1 LTRDQDWVRSKLG
14 YSFKDENLLASALT
28 HRSAGS
34 RHNER
39 LEFLGDALIN
49 FVIALELYRR
59 VPRADEG
66 DLSRL
71 RASLVKGGSLAEL
84 ARSVSLGDQL
94 KLGSGELKSGGYRR
108 ESILA
113 DALEAMFGAILLDG
127 GTEAA
132 SKAILVLFDERLH
145 NLPKPEHL
153 KDSKTRLQEWLQARN
168 IALPV
173 YAVDEVQGAAH
184 NQRFSVSCQ
193 VASLDQVTTGGGTSR
208 RKAEQASAEKMLE
221 ILTKESLI

>member
-1 LTRDQDWVRSKLG
+1 LIPDHAWVRNTLG
-14 YSFKDENLLASALT
+14 YSFKDEHLLASALT

-49 FVIALELYRR
+49 FVIAHELYLRAPR
-59 VPRADEG
+59 VDEG

-84 ARSVSLGDQL
+84 ARSIGLGEQL

-127 GTEAA
+127 GAQAA
-132 SKAILVLFDERLH
+132 SEAVLALFAGRLD
-145 NLPKPEHL
+145 NLPKLDQL
-153 KDSKTRLQEWLQARN
+153 KDPKTRLQEWLQARN
-168 IALPV
+168 LALPT
-173 YAVDEVQGAAH
+173 YEVDDVQGAAH
-184 NQRFSVSCQ
+184 NQRFSVSCRVQ
-193 VASLDQVTTGGGTSR
+193 SLGQVTTGRGTSR
-208 RKAEQASAEKMLE
+208 RKAEQASAENMLE
-221 ILTKESLI
+221 ILLDK